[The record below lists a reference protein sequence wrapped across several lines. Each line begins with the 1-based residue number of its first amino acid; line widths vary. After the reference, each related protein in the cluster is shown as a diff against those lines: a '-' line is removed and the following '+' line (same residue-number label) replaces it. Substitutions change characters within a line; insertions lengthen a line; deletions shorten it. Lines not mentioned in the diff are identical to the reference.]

1 MATYETIPLREVC
14 RVTAGPYSALLENLH
29 DGPDGVPVVA
39 PSDITDE
46 HGIDPRRV
54 RRVPWDDA
62 GKLSRFELRQGD
74 VLYVRQGA
82 LGRLALVT
90 AEQSGW
96 FYNPSLLRLRPRDA
110 VMLPAYL
117 VAFLAYEPTRNT
129 VLGQAQQ
136 GTVPSL
142 NVTQFQELGV
152 IVPPM
157 RQQHAIAETIAD
169 IESNIKIH
177 RAIADRLGAF
187 SEAVFS
193 DMVQGREP
201 A

>member
-1 MATYETIPLREVC
+1 MATYETIPLGEVC
-14 RVTAGPYSALLENLH
+14 QVAAGPSSALLENLH
-29 DGPDGVPVVA
+29 DDPEGVPVIA
-39 PSDITDE
+39 PPDITGE

-54 RRVPWDDA
+54 RRVPW
-62 GKLSRFELRQGD
+62 GETEKLSRFKLREGD

-82 LGRLALVT
+82 LGRLALV
-90 AEQSGW
+90 AAPQAGW
-96 FYNPSLLRLRPRDA
+96 FYNSSLLRLRPRDT
-110 VMLPAYL
+110 VVLPAYL
-117 VAFLAYEPTRNT
+117 AAFLAYEPTRKA

-142 NVTQFQELGV
+142 NIVQFQQLRV

-157 RQQHAIAETIAD
+157 RQQHAIVQTIAD

-177 RAIADRLGAF
+177 RTMAGRLGAL
-187 SEAVFS
+187 SEAVFG
-193 DMVQGREP
+193 DMLQGRES